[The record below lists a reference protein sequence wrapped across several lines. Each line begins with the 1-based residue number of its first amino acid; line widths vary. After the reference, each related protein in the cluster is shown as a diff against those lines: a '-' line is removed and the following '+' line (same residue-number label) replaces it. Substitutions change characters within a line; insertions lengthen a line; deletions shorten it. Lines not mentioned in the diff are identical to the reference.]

1 MAFGAGLLA
10 PKIFANGDVSSF
22 LATGVGLIGAAGL
35 AGATGLTGAETNCGL
50 TSLVNK
56 KGDSNLLR
64 YMNRDSSPFFSTGL
78 VSKILAKGDAA
89 FFVSFLATGAASTGA
104 ALTGAKVHHTM
115 DNISTRMHMI
125 RRSLD
130 TDIAYLSFLLAWLF
144 RLVGT
149 SLQKEILLKV
159 GLMKFILW

>member
-1 MAFGAGLLA
+1 
-10 PKIFANGDVSSF
+10 
-22 LATGVGLIGAAGL
+22 
-35 AGATGLTGAETNCGL
+35 
-50 TSLVNK
+50 
-56 KGDSNLLR
+56 
-64 YMNRDSSPFFSTGL
+64 MNRDSSPFFSTGL

-89 FFVSFLATGAASTGA
+89 FFVSFLATGAALTGA
-104 ALTGAKVHHTM
+104 ALTGAKVHDTI

-125 RRSLD
+125 RTSKLD

-159 GLMKFILW
+159 GLMMFISQRERVRNANYYNDTR